1 MFSEK
6 LHKMKEE
13 AHVGQELLDSDPLSD
28 LDRKCVT
35 VKQVVQ
41 EKDFTLEEALLL
53 YQVSKSDYE
62 RFLVIYLLEELN
74 SALTSSNFPGSSKE
88 HLSVTIEI
96 FSALYKRIFIGFD
109 SNAPAILA
117 HFDDLS
123 KRLNE
128 GKIAV

>member
-41 EKDFTLEEALLL
+41 EKDFTLEEDCL
-53 YQVSKSDYE
+53 YIK
-62 RFLVIYLLEELN
+62 YLN
-74 SALTSSNFPGSSKE
+74 PIMK
-88 HLSVTIEI
+88 I
-96 FSALYKRIFIGFD
+96 FW
-109 SNAPAILA
+109 
-117 HFDDLS
+117 
-123 KRLNE
+123 
-128 GKIAV
+128 